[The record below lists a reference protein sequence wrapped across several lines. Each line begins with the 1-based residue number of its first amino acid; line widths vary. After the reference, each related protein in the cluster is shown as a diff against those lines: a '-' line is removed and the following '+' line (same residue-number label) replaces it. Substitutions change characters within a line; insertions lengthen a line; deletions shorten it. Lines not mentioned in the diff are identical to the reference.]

1 MQKQT
6 FKISTLAFFVA
17 FTMQSTFAE
26 EAPDLKDVY
35 IKGHK
40 KLHRKTTEITGLG
53 KVVKNSEQ
61 LDKEIVLNIRD
72 LTRYDP
78 GISVVEQGQGAST
91 GYSIRGVDKNR
102 IGLAVD
108 GVPQIQYYVS
118 QDNSVNS
125 GAINEIEYE
134 NIHSIEISK
143 GASSSEFGSGSLG
156 GSVQFRTKDASD
168 IIKDGKKWGFQSKTA
183 YSSKNAQLT
192 QSFAA
197 AGQSHGAEALLIY
210 TSRDGKET
218 EAHKDADNQKHHI
231 TTAPYV
237 IRDTSNWFTY
247 EQTNGMVS
255 APQHKVQFP
264 SKNLIIRDNDQYVEH
279 QETLSAK
286 DYTGTDR
293 LLPNPLD
300 YNSDSLFLKFGYH
313 IHPQHFVG
321 SVVEKSTQDYNSR
334 DMTLP
339 AYWSKED
346 PKYQEMGAKINNPA
360 KGIYINDPLNGLA
373 VFDGLLSAP
382 KKDSSDIF
390 KNGQPFSMQEAV
402 ANGHVPVGGR
412 GVNYTR
418 TRFYKDHHKK
428 ERYGLYYEFKGK
440 TFLDNLR
447 LSWDHQDIKLTH
459 TTSEHNCSIYPNV
472 DENCLAS
479 VDLPWSYYKTQTAN
493 YQEKHNLFQLHLDKQ
508 FSTGNIRHKI
518 AGLIGYDKF
527 SSKITRHHWY
537 AENAIPNIVNN
548 GTGNGQENRPYHYQV
563 ISTDIFRKE
572 YCSYDGWITGAN
584 CSPSEITG
592 HNTFIA
598 LRDNMKINQYLS
610 LGLGAR
616 YDTHK
621 FDSNDPYVL
630 KGDYKNFSW
639 NVGTIF
645 KPNSHV
651 ALSYRISSGFRTP
664 SFRELYGEH
673 SNGLDEDQKERLYS
687 GRKLD
692 PEKALNQEVSIG
704 FNGDFGYIEA
714 SYFKNN
720 YTHLIARALESN
732 GNNAFSFYNL
742 QEINLEGYN
751 VLAKFDFNGIH
762 HKLPEGS
769 YMTLAYNKVKPTKVE
784 TKAGYVYVDTPLLD
798 SIQPE
803 RYIVSLG
810 YDTPSDKWG
819 TNLTYTYSS
828 AKEASELQGERIR
841 GQVTQVK
848 REATK
853 KRTKSWFTFDLSG
866 YYHFNQNM
874 TLRAGI
880 YNLFDHKYI
889 QWEQL
894 RQTAISSPHQQQ
906 EGSYRRFA
914 APGRNYALTFE
925 MKF

>member
-6 FKISTLAFFVA
+6 FKLSALAFLVA
-17 FTMQSTFAE
+17 FTTHNVFAE
-26 EAPDLKDVY
+26 DATQLNDVY
-35 IKGHK
+35 IKGNK
-40 KLHRKTTEITGLG
+40 KIHRKTTEITGLG
-53 KVVKNSEQ
+53 KVVKDSQQ
-61 LDKEIVLNIRD
+61 LDKEMVLNIRD

-156 GSVQFRTKDASD
+156 GSVQFRTKEAGD
-168 IIKDGKKWGFQSKTA
+168 IIKDGKKWGLQTKTA
-183 YSSKNAQLT
+183 YSSKNKQFT

-197 AGQSHGAEALLIY
+197 AGQSHGAEALVIY

-218 EAHKDADNQKHHI
+218 EAHKDADDKQHSI
-231 TTAPYV
+231 VYAPY
-237 IRDTSNWFTY
+237 IKRDTSNWFTY
-247 EQTNGMVS
+247 EQPNGFIS

-264 SKNLIIRDNDQYVEH
+264 SKNLIMRDTDQYVENK
-279 QETLSAK
+279 ETLSAK
-286 DYTGTDR
+286 DYTGPDR

-313 IHPQHFVG
+313 INPQHFIGTVF
-321 SVVEKSTQDYNSR
+321 EQTTQDYDSR

-339 AYWSKED
+339 AYWSQND
-346 PKYQEMGAKINNPA
+346 PKYQEMGSKTNNPA
-360 KGIYINDPLNGLA
+360 KGIYVDNPLNGLA

-382 KKDSSDIF
+382 KKDGSDIF
-390 KNGQPFSMQEAV
+390 KNGQPFSMKDAV
-402 ANGHVPVGGR
+402 ANKHVPVGGR

-440 TFLDNLR
+440 TFLDHLR

-459 TTSEHNCSIYPNV
+459 TASEHNCSIYPNV
-472 DENCLAS
+472 DEKCTAS

-493 YQEKHNLFQLHLDKQ
+493 YQEKHDLFQLHLDKQ
-508 FSTGNIRHKI
+508 YSTWNIRHKVT
-518 AGLIGYDKF
+518 GLLGYDKF
-527 SSKITRHHWY
+527 SSKITRHDWY
-537 AENAIPNIVNN
+537 AENAIPNVENN
-548 GTGNGQENRPYHYQV
+548 GNGNGYEQRPYQYKLV
-563 ISTDIFRKE
+563 STDIYRKE
-572 YCSYDGWITGAN
+572 YCSYDGWVTAAN
-584 CSPSEITG
+584 CLPSEITG
-592 HNTFIA
+592 HNAFIG
-598 LRDNMKINQYLS
+598 LRDNMKINQYIS

-616 YDTHK
+616 YDEHK
-621 FDSNDPYVL
+621 FDSNDPYVV

-645 KPNSHV
+645 KPTANI

-664 SFRELYGEH
+664 SFRELYGERG
-673 SNGLDEDQKERLYS
+673 NGLDENQKDRLYS
-687 GRKLD
+687 KRKLD
-692 PEKALNQEVSIG
+692 PEKALNQEVSVA

-720 YTHLIARALESN
+720 YTNLIARALESN
-732 GNNAFSFYNL
+732 GNNAFSFYNI
-742 QEINLEGYN
+742 QDINLEGYN
-751 VLAKFDFNGIH
+751 ILAKFDFNGIYE
-762 HKLPEGS
+762 KLPEGS
-769 YMTLAYNKVKPTKVE
+769 YMTLAYNKVKPTKVS
-784 TKAGYVYVDTPLLD
+784 TKSGYVYVDTPLLD

-803 RYIVSLG
+803 RYVVGLG
-810 YDTPSDKWG
+810 YDNPSDKWG

-828 AKEASELQGERIR
+828 AKDASELQGIR
-841 GQVTQVK
+841 NRGKVNIT

-866 YYHFNQNM
+866 YYNFNQNM

-880 YNLFDHKYI
+880 YNLFNHKYI

-914 APGRNYALTFE
+914 APGRNYALSFE